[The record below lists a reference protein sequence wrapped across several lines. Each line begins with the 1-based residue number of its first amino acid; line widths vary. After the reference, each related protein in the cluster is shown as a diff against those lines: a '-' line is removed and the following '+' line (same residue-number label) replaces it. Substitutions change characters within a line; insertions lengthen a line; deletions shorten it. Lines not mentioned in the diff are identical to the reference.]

1 MSLALSSTAR
11 GNADR
16 SSPDGCASDFSGG
29 LGGPVSPE
37 LALIDPELARREQPR
52 LHEPG
57 GFRPGVRSPG
67 LRSLHEVPE
76 VVARP
81 TTIAGTGCPTIAAE
95 PIHRPEVQEGPRLV
109 RPLRRPRAN
118 AISRR
123 RWGQGVALTTLVA
136 VGVGMSWERQEPPAD
151 PVAAPPAPHVGTA
164 AAPRALTVA
173 RIAAPARPRAAV
185 DVKTLAWAPAR
196 GALAYEVQLFRGSRR
211 VLLMRTREP
220 VLRLRPTWRYEG
232 RVVRRQRGTYLWYV
246 WPVFQGDRR
255 ATAAIVQARVK
266 IAPGS

>member
-1 MSLALSSTAR
+1 MALA
-11 GNADR
+11 
-16 SSPDGCASDFSGG
+16 
-29 LGGPVSPE
+29 
-37 LALIDPELARREQPR
+37 
-52 LHEPG
+52 
-57 GFRPGVRSPG
+57 
-67 LRSLHEVPE
+67 
-76 VVARP
+76 
-81 TTIAGTGCPTIAAE
+81 
-95 PIHRPEVQEGPRLV
+95 
-109 RPLRRPRAN
+109 
-118 AISRR
+118 
-123 RWGQGVALTTLVA
+123 
-136 VGVGMSWERQEPPAD
+136 
-151 PVAAPPAPHVGTA
+151 
-164 AAPRALTVA
+164 
-173 RIAAPARPRAAV
+173 AAPARPRAAV